1 LDLKNK
7 IPFILQS
14 SLIIVFL
21 ISISAI
27 LFNDAFAAEIKYD
40 PNGVMVRN
48 NPVVCSIQP
57 IDEDL
62 TEKQLEKFTIET
74 KNSVNEWKQHLNE
87 SVPKNDWSNWEITHK
102 PLDYKKLT
110 PDSISNCDII
120 VVFSKTPPNL
130 EYWGILGL
138 AMSDYKT
145 GKSVIEIYY
154 LTPQI
159 CDSGERKKEGNIMW
173 IIQIPCY
180 GDMMVSDQLGSVI
193 RHEIGHALGL
203 GHYMSTD
210 EKITLDWNK
219 GLSPTPSIMVQTSV
233 ENSDELRI
241 APKDTAKLIE
251 IYGKDGFLLNPEEE
265 RNLILEDPD
274 KPEQN
279 YVNLTNREYSFSLN
293 YPEKWIV
300 DDKISTF
307 EDYTRLLLITDEKNK
322 PLRTLSVGYYEKSIV
337 SQLNDQMIFDELVE
351 LEKKYCGKGFG
362 EKEDVNCE
370 NLLLLDFKTQNDS
383 RGKVYSEKY
392 LWNDGSNFHI
402 IQKTQIISGDK
413 IWEISGEGILAPSL
427 IIKDLI
433 ENSLNSFKFD
443 NKEEI
448 ENTDSKEIE
457 PIDQPE
463 VQSPELEVNSGSSIT
478 TKIPDWIRGNAKWWA
493 QDAIGDFDFVSGI
506 QYLIKEGIMT
516 IPKTA
521 NDSSVNGSKEIPS
534 WIKNNADW
542 WARGLIS
549 DDDFVKG
556 IQYLVEKG
564 ILDV

>member
-1 LDLKNK
+1 M
-7 IPFILQS
+7 
-14 SLIIVFL
+14 
-21 ISISAI
+21 
-27 LFNDAFAAEIKYD
+27 
-40 PNGVMVRN
+40 G
-48 NPVVCSIQP
+48 
-57 IDEDL
+57 
-62 TEKQLEKFTIET
+62 
-74 KNSVNEWKQHLNE
+74 
-87 SVPKNDWSNWEITHK
+87 
-102 PLDYKKLT
+102 
-110 PDSISNCDII
+110 
-120 VVFSKTPPNL
+120 PP
-130 EYWGILGL
+130 
-138 AMSDYKT
+138 
-145 GKSVIEIYY
+145 
-154 LTPQI
+154 Q
-159 CDSGERKKEGNIMW
+159 
-173 IIQIPCY
+173 
-180 GDMMVSDQLGSVI
+180 
-193 RHEIGHALGL
+193 
-203 GHYMSTD
+203 
-210 EKITLDWNK
+210 
-219 GLSPTPSIMVQTSV
+219 
-233 ENSDELRI
+233 
-241 APKDTAKLIE
+241 
-251 IYGKDGFLLNPEEE
+251 
-265 RNLILEDPD
+265 
-274 KPEQN
+274 
-279 YVNLTNREYSFSLN
+279 
-293 YPEKWIV
+293 
-300 DDKISTF
+300 
-307 EDYTRLLLITDEKNK
+307 
-322 PLRTLSVGYYEKSIV
+322 
-337 SQLNDQMIFDELVE
+337 
-351 LEKKYCGKGFG
+351 KKYCGKGFG